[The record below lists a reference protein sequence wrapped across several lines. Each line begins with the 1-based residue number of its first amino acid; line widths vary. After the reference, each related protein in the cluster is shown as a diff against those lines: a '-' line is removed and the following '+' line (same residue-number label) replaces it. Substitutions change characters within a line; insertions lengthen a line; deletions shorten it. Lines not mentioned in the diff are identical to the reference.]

1 MGIVFNRFHPFGAPV
16 KPLPTP
22 LLALLLASSVA
33 LAGGDAPARYG
44 APLPADAEPVP
55 LAAAIAH
62 AETEGRFE
70 GTLEGRITQ
79 VCRRKGCFVVLADD
93 AMHARVVFR
102 DYAFFVPTD
111 TPPGPAVAH
120 GTLEAMELDGA
131 RADHYAADAG
141 EARPAGG
148 PLREWR
154 LVATGIE
161 LH

>member
-1 MGIVFNRFHPFGAPV
+1 MDRPTI
-16 KPLPTP
+16 PLF
-22 LLALLLASSVA
+22 ALLFASSVA

-55 LAAAIAH
+55 LATAIARDE
-62 AETEGRFE
+62 AEGRFE
-70 GTLEGRITQ
+70 GALEGRITQ

-102 DYAFFVPTD
+102 DHAFFVPTD
-111 TPPGPAVAH
+111 TRTGPAVAH
-120 GTLEAMELDGA
+120 GTLEAVELDGT
-131 RADHYAADAG
+131 RADHYASDAG
-141 EARPAGG
+141 EARATTG
-148 PLREWR
+148 PLRKWR

>member
-1 MGIVFNRFHPFGAPV
+1 MKRPTAP
-16 KPLPTP
+16 LF
-22 LLALLLASSVA
+22 ALLFASSVA
-33 LAGGDAPARYG
+33 LAGGDAADRYG

-55 LAAAIAH
+55 LATAIAR

-93 AMHARVVFR
+93 AAHARVVFR

-120 GTLEAMELDGA
+120 GMLEAVALDHA

-141 EARPAGG
+141 EDRSEEG
-148 PLREWR
+148 PVREWR